1 MSAVATMSRAEWRQE
16 KRRRHAR
23 QAGLR
28 YVTDEG
34 PGIRRVRRGKGF
46 DYVSPSGKVV
56 RDGRTLARIK
66 SLVIPPAWEE
76 VWIATSANA
85 HLQATGRDDRG
96 RKQFK
101 YHPKW
106 REVRDGNKYE
116 KVIDFG
122 RALPRIRRVTGRHLR
137 LPGLPREKV
146 LAAVVQ
152 CLEKTLIRVGNEE
165 YATSNKS
172 YGLTTIRDRHATVRG
187 GRVHFAFD
195 GKSGV
200 RHEIDLNDPK
210 LARVIK
216 ASQELPGQE
225 LFQYVDDDGNVRDV
239 KSEDVNEYLRE
250 IAGDEFTAKDFRTW
264 AGTVLAAGALRE
276 LEAAGTKA
284 ELKKNVV
291 RAVERVA
298 ERLGNTKAVCRKCYI
313 HPAVIDAYLDGSLLE
328 TLRQRAERNFRS
340 GGSLKP
346 EEAAVLAFLSRRAR
360 LR

>member
-1 MSAVATMSRAEWRQE
+1 
-16 KRRRHAR
+16 
-23 QAGLR
+23 
-28 YVTDEG
+28 
-34 PGIRRVRRGKGF
+34 
-46 DYVSPSGKVV
+46 
-56 RDGRTLARIK
+56 
-66 SLVIPPAWEE
+66 
-76 VWIATSANA
+76 
-85 HLQATGRDDRG
+85 
-96 RKQFK
+96 
-101 YHPKW
+101 
-106 REVRDGNKYE
+106 
-116 KVIDFG
+116 
-122 RALPRIRRVTGRHLR
+122 
-137 LPGLPREKV
+137 
-146 LAAVVQ
+146 
-152 CLEKTLIRVGNEE
+152 
-165 YATSNKS
+165 
-172 YGLTTIRDRHATVRG
+172 
-187 GRVHFAFD
+187 VHFEFS

-216 ASQELPGQE
+216 ASQDLPGQE
-225 LFQYVDDDGNVRDV
+225 LFQYVDDEGRVRDV

-328 TLRQRAERNFRS
+328 TLRQRAERNIGA

-346 EEAAVLAFLSRRAR
+346 EEAAVLAFLSRRAGAERKRATGRGRSR